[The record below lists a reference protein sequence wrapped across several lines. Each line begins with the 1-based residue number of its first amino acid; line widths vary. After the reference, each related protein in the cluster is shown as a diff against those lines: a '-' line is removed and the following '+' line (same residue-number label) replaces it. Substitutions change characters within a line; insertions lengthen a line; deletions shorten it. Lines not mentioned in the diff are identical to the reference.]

1 MRGSLVTLVLVV
13 EDEESGSDA
22 VFYLLR
28 KEGFEDARQVR
39 QHLYS
44 ALATGAAV
52 VVADMTAT
60 MFCDSMGCRA
70 LVMAHQHA
78 RAGHAELRLAIPSV
92 TVLRVMALM
101 RMDSVLRIYP
111 SLNAALAG
119 DPPG

>member
-1 MRGSLVTLVLVV
+1 MADPISVPPAQASTMVV
-13 EDEESGSDA
+13 ALPAEIDKDN
-22 VFYLLR
+22 
-28 KEGFEDARQVR
+28 ARQVR
-39 QHLYS
+39 QQLYS